1 MIKCIAGI
9 RIGLFMNKKIIE
21 IKIDS
26 EFITLGQFLK
36 FADIIQSGGEAKIFL
51 SQNNVYVD
59 DELDTRRGRKLR
71 PGNKI
76 VILGK
81 EYLIK

>member
-9 RIGLFMNKKIIE
+9 RIELFMNKKIIE

-36 FADIIQSGGEAKIFL
+36 FANVIQSGGEAKMFL
-51 SQNNVYVD
+51 SQNDVYVD
-59 DELDTRRGRKLR
+59 GELDTRRGRKLR

-76 VILGK
+76 VVLGK

>member
-36 FADIIQSGGEAKIFL
+36 FADIIQSGGEAKLFL

>member
-1 MIKCIAGI
+1 
-9 RIGLFMNKKIIE
+9 MNKKITE

-36 FADIIQSGGEAKIFL
+36 FADIIQSGGEAKMFL
-51 SQNNVYVD
+51 SQNDVYVNE
-59 DELDTRRGRKLR
+59 ELDIRRGRKLR
-71 PGNKI
+71 PGDKL

>member
-51 SQNNVYVD
+51 SQNDVYID

>member
-1 MIKCIAGI
+1 MVKCIARI
-9 RIGLFMNKKIIE
+9 RKRLFMNKKITE

-36 FADIIQSGGEAKIFL
+36 FADIIQSGGEAKMFL
-51 SQNNVYVD
+51 SQNDVYVNE
-59 DELDTRRGRKLR
+59 ELDIRRGRKLR
-71 PGNKI
+71 PGDKL

>member
-59 DELDTRRGRKLR
+59 GELDTRRGRKLR

-76 VILGK
+76 VVLGK

>member
-51 SQNNVYVD
+51 SQNDVYVD

>member
-51 SQNNVYVD
+51 SQNDVYVD

-76 VILGK
+76 VVLGK